1 MNAYELMIIIDIFI
15 ISHYLQF
22 IKFVLLIT
30 QLKHEKIN

>member
-30 QLKHEKIN
+30 EKS